1 MLTRQT
7 ARRRWVPATA
17 PVPLGPANPDVDF
30 LARGACTRPGV
41 DPALFTSDEDD
52 QQAVEAA
59 RVVYRGCPVRLPC
72 RLYAYQANPY
82 GVYAAETQAERTAKL
97 DQRRKPGRPG
107 TGGGGV
113 IPATGAG
120 SAAEAFGSAAPQLP
134 GVCPGPGWPP
144 TPPAAADAPP
154 NPRSPMSVRRPF
166 SDARWRA
173 WPRSVRGGP

>member
-1 MLTRQT
+1 MLTRKT
-7 ARRRWVPATA
+7 ARRRWVPAAA

-30 LARGACTRPGV
+30 LARGACTCPGV

-59 RVVYRGCPVRLPC
+59 RVVCRGCPVRLPC
-72 RLYAYQANPY
+72 RLYAYQANPT
-82 GVYAAETQAERTAKL
+82 GSTPP
-97 DQRRKPGRPG
+97 KPRPNAPPSSTSVATWPPRNGR
-107 TGGGGV
+107 GGV
-113 IPATGAG
+113 TPATGAG
-120 SAAEAFGSAAPQLP
+120 SAAGAFGSAAPQLP

-154 NPRSPMSVRRPF
+154 NPRSQRSVRRPS